1 MRGLERLLRLV
12 DEGSF
17 EDIDRY
23 DTTKVE
29 ECDGVYAGTAEIK
42 GISSCVIVQ
51 EQDYLAGTM
60 GEMHIDRM
68 ARVARES
75 LRKGIPLLCVYSS
88 GGARFQERTK
98 TLYMVSELVKVLA
111 EVRMKVP
118 YFSAIL
124 GPCAGGA
131 SISASLSD
139 LIVMRKENSSLFV
152 YGPLVTKEEFG
163 LSVGADDMGGAM
175 VQAKNLTASI
185 ICESEEECIE
195 NLKRLLLISMG
206 KEDGLDGAPLLGEKV
221 LKEVGVKK
229 GVELFPLVGENVKA
243 YLTLYKHRPL
253 VVLTVK
259 GKENLG
265 YIGYKDTLKIYRI
278 LELCNRRSIAV
289 LEIIDSPG
297 FAPLPSEEAAGL
309 VSLTGRIADLLSKR
323 KFKCACLIQQRCFGG
338 LFVLLC
344 SKGLGCDFSLAYEDS
359 IISFAPKTAYYAVVG
374 KEGKFESK
382 FSASIAER
390 EGFVTLIKK
399 NSDLRKYLSR
409 LVR

>member
-1 MRGLERLLRLV
+1 MRGLDRLLRLV

-17 EDIDRY
+17 RDVDGY
-23 DTTKVE
+23 DTANVE
-29 ECDGVYAGTAEIK
+29 ECDGVYAGTAKIK
-42 GISSCVIVQ
+42 GVSSCVIVQ

-60 GEMHIDRM
+60 GEKQIGRM

-75 LRKGIPLLCVYSS
+75 LRKGIPLLCIYSS
-88 GGARFQERTK
+88 GGARFQEGTR
-98 TLYMVSELVKVLA
+98 TLYMVSEFIKVLA
-111 EVRMKVP
+111 RVRMKVP

-152 YGPLVTKEEFG
+152 YGPLVSREEFG

-185 ICESEEECIE
+185 VCESEEKCIE
-195 NLKRLLLISMG
+195 NLKSLLLISRG
-206 KEDGLDGAPLLGEKV
+206 KEEGLDGAPSLNEKV
-221 LKEVGVKK
+221 LEEVGVKK
-229 GVELFPLVGENVKA
+229 GVELFSLAGENVKA

-253 VVLTVK
+253 AVLIVK

-265 YIGYKDTLKIYRI
+265 YVGYRDALKIYRV
-278 LELCNRRSIAV
+278 LELCNRRGVAI
-289 LEIIDSPG
+289 LQIIDSPG

-309 VSLTGRIADLLSKR
+309 VSLTGRIADLLSRR
-323 KFKCACLIQQRCFGG
+323 KFKCASLIQRRCYGG

-359 IISFAPKTAYYAVVG
+359 IISFAPETAYYAVVG

-382 FSASIAER
+382 FSASAAER
-390 EGFVTLIKK
+390 EGFVTLLKE
-399 NSDLRKYLSR
+399 NSELREYLSR